1 MDDNKIIIK
10 LSENIKL
17 DNISIKDN
25 HIVLKSNIKHYSNI
39 YIIDIDSN
47 DNIQLRIDNEYAK
60 YKYKPE
66 PNQEHDDDYKSFNY
80 KPEPEPEPYQGHADH
95 KSYNYKEFL
104 KNNEFPKYDF
114 TNSKII
120 ENSITT
126 YNDIIISNNKNYSS
140 ILKDIYLSMSI
151 HKIPL
156 RATFITLG
164 NVKGKGTYIPNLN
177 MTIKGNNANT
187 TIKEIINLIEINN
200 YKINIKIKLSTGDEI
215 TLK

>member
-10 LSENIKL
+10 LSEHIKL

-47 DNIQLRIDNEYAK
+47 DNIILRIDNEYAK
-60 YKYKPE
+60 YKPE
-66 PNQEHDDDYKSFNY
+66 SNKE
-80 KPEPEPEPYQGHADH
+80 HADH

-104 KNNEFPKYDF
+104 KNNEFLKYDF

-140 ILKDIYLSMSI
+140 ILKDIYLSMPI

>member
-60 YKYKPE
+60 KYNTE
-66 PNQEHDDDYKSFNY
+66 SYQDRAGYKSSNY
-80 KPEPEPEPYQGHADH
+80 KPEPEPNKEHDDY
-95 KSYNYKEFL
+95 KSFNYKEFL

-140 ILKDIYLSMSI
+140 ILKDIYLSMPI

>member
-10 LSENIKL
+10 LSEHIKL

-47 DNIQLRIDNEYAK
+47 DNIILRIDKE
-60 YKYKPE
+60 
-66 PNQEHDDDYKSFNY
+66 
-80 KPEPEPEPYQGHADH
+80 HADH
-95 KSYNYKEFL
+95 KSYNYKPDQEPEHDDHKSFNYKEFL
-104 KNNEFPKYDF
+104 KNNEFLKYDF
-114 TNSKII
+114 TDSKII

-140 ILKDIYLSMSI
+140 ILKDIYLSMPI

>member
-10 LSENIKL
+10 LSEHIKL

-47 DNIQLRIDNEYAK
+47 DNIILRIDNEYAK
-60 YKYKPE
+60 YEPE
-66 PNQEHDDDYKSFNY
+66 PNQEHDDHKSYNY
-80 KPEPEPEPYQGHADH
+80 KPEPNQDHADH

-140 ILKDIYLSMSI
+140 ILKDIYLSMPI

>member
-10 LSENIKL
+10 LSEHIKL

-47 DNIQLRIDNEYAK
+47 DNIILRIDNEYAK
-60 YKYKPE
+60 CNPESYRDRDGYKSKSYNYKPE
-66 PNQEHDDDYKSFNY
+66 PNQD
-80 KPEPEPEPYQGHADH
+80 HADH

-140 ILKDIYLSMSI
+140 ILKDIYLSMPI

>member
-10 LSENIKL
+10 LSEHIKL

-47 DNIQLRIDNEYAK
+47 DNIILRIDNEYAK
-60 YKYKPE
+60 YKPE
-66 PNQEHDDDYKSFNY
+66 PYQEHADHKSYNY
-80 KPEPEPEPYQGHADH
+80 KPEPYQGHADH

>member
-10 LSENIKL
+10 LSEHIKL

-47 DNIQLRIDNEYAK
+47 DNIILRIDNEYAK
-60 YKYKPE
+60 YKPE
-66 PNQEHDDDYKSFNY
+66 PNQD
-80 KPEPEPEPYQGHADH
+80 HADH

-104 KNNEFPKYDF
+104 KNNEFLKYDF

-140 ILKDIYLSMSI
+140 ILKDIYLSMPI

>member
-10 LSENIKL
+10 LSEHIKL

-47 DNIQLRIDNEYAK
+47 DNIILRIDNEYAK
-60 YKYKPE
+60 YEPEPNQDHADHKSYNYKPE
-66 PNQEHDDDYKSFNY
+66 PNQD
-80 KPEPEPEPYQGHADH
+80 HADH

-140 ILKDIYLSMSI
+140 ILKDIYLSMPI

>member
-10 LSENIKL
+10 LSEHIKL

-47 DNIQLRIDNEYAK
+47 DNIILKIDKYAK
-60 YKYKPE
+60 IEK
-66 PNQEHDDDYKSFNY
+66 EHD
-80 KPEPEPEPYQGHADH
+80 DH
-95 KSYNYKEFL
+95 KSYNYKDFL
-104 KNNEFPKYDF
+104 KNEILKYDF
-114 TNSKII
+114 TDSKII
-120 ENSITT
+120 ENSITA

-140 ILKDIYLSMSI
+140 ILKDIYLSMPI
-151 HKIPL
+151 DKIPL
-156 RATFITLG
+156 KTTFITLG

-177 MTIKGNNANT
+177 MTIRGSNANI

-215 TLK
+215 ILK

>member
-60 YKYKPE
+60 KYKPDQEPSKYE
-66 PNQEHDDDYKSFNY
+66 PNKEHDDYKSF
-80 KPEPEPEPYQGHADH
+80 
-95 KSYNYKEFL
+95 NYKEFL

-140 ILKDIYLSMSI
+140 ILKDIYLSMPI

>member
-10 LSENIKL
+10 LSEHIKL

-47 DNIQLRIDNEYAK
+47 DNIILRIDNEYAK
-60 YKYKPE
+60 YK
-66 PNQEHDDDYKSFNY
+66 
-80 KPEPEPEPYQGHADH
+80 PEPYQDHADH

-104 KNNEFPKYDF
+104 RNNEFLKYDF
-114 TNSKII
+114 TDSKII

-140 ILKDIYLSMSI
+140 ILKDIYLSMPI

>member
-10 LSENIKL
+10 LSEHIKL

-47 DNIQLRIDNEYAK
+47 DNIILRIDNEYAK
-60 YKYKPE
+60 CNPEPNQDRADHKSYNYKPE
-66 PNQEHDDDYKSFNY
+66 PNQD
-80 KPEPEPEPYQGHADH
+80 HADH

-140 ILKDIYLSMSI
+140 ILKDIYLSMPI

>member
-10 LSENIKL
+10 LSEHIKL

-25 HIVLKSNIKHYSNI
+25 HIVLKSNIKSNI

-47 DNIQLRIDNEYAK
+47 DNIILRIDNEYAK
-60 YKYKPE
+60 YK
-66 PNQEHDDDYKSFNY
+66 PNQEHD
-80 KPEPEPEPYQGHADH
+80 DH

-140 ILKDIYLSMSI
+140 ILKDIYLSMPI

-164 NVKGKGTYIPNLN
+164 NVKGKG
-177 MTIKGNNANT
+177 
-187 TIKEIINLIEINN
+187 
-200 YKINIKIKLSTGDEI
+200 
-215 TLK
+215 

>member
-10 LSENIKL
+10 LSEHIKL

-47 DNIQLRIDNEYAK
+47 DNIILRIDNEYAK
-60 YKYKPE
+60 YEPE
-66 PNQEHDDDYKSFNY
+66 PNQD
-80 KPEPEPEPYQGHADH
+80 HADH

-140 ILKDIYLSMSI
+140 ILKDIYLSMPI